1 MRRMIF
7 VLLAVISVFWLH
19 KFAPKQQAS
28 STPSWIQLSPTGTS
42 PQARSGAASAYDEA
56 NDRLIIFSGE
66 VQGVTQPKLND
77 VWVLTNA
84 SAANGVP
91 AWVKLAPTGTAP
103 TGRIF
108 STAVYD
114 PVANRLIVHG
124 GCASNCAPALS
135 DTWVLT
141 NANGLG
147 GQSAWIQLP
156 GATVIRD
163 SHTAV
168 YDPTTKRMTIFGGS
182 QGFYGTNRNDVWVL
196 KDANGIGTPAWEQ
209 LSPTGTP
216 PAPRDGAAA
225 IYDRVTNRM
234 ILFGGTLGAS
244 STNFTNYNDTW
255 VLTNAN
261 GASGTPQ
268 WIQLN
273 PIGTLPAVR
282 SGHSLIYDAATNRAL
297 LFGGRTVPNT
307 GSDPTFNDVWVLTA
321 ANGLSGQAA
330 WSQRTIAGQLPLP
343 RLLHSPAYAP
353 SSNRM
358 VVSMGSNNNLTPS
371 VLLGD
376 VWLLAGA
383 FQATARTV
391 CGGNVS
397 ASPGSP
403 VTVPIEII
411 SQGDENALGFSIT
424 FDTNIL
430 GNPQVVLGADAVG
443 ASLNLNTSQIA
454 QGKLGIAVALPA
466 TQKFSAG
473 TRQFANVT
481 FTIAANAQA
490 TTTPIGFGDQ
500 PIAREIVSDTASVLS
515 ASYILGSVT
524 VTPGYEADVSPR
536 PNGNNNGMVTIADW
550 VQTGR
555 FAAGVDTVAV
565 GSEFQRADCAPK
577 ATLGDGKI
585 GITDWVQAGRYAAG
599 VDLVVAAGG
608 PTAPGSGL
616 FLANNIET
624 STSEQQTARAVR
636 TVSANIERG
645 QNGTLTLEL
654 DAQGN
659 ENALGFSLSFDPA
672 QLRFVSAIAGNG
684 ATGMTLNVNTNDA
697 ANGRIGIALALSTG
711 QAFAAGTRQLMVVT
725 FTALSS
731 GNGATTAITL
741 GDQPVSREI
750 VDAAA
755 NSLTANWAAAT
766 VTLARSV
773 ASVSAAS
780 FNGEMLAADAIVA
793 AFGSGLATS
802 VQIANTLPLPTSL
815 VGTSVK
821 VKDSAGVER
830 LASLFFVAP
839 TQINYLVP
847 ANTAA
852 GDAAVTITS
861 GDGAVSVGRVRIA
874 NVAPG
879 LFSANSSGQG
889 VAAGEVLRVKAN
901 GTQVYESLSRYDASQ
916 QRSVPIPID
925 LGPEGDQVFLI
936 LYGTGWRNRSA
947 LASVTTK
954 LGGTSGETFYAGPQG
969 SFAGLDQLNVLIPRS
984 LAGRGEVDVVL
995 MVDGVPAN
1003 IVRVSIK

>member
-1 MRRMIF
+1 MGTYTCVRFINRLAKPITSALMA
-7 VLLAVISVFWLH
+7 VLSITLFCQIALAADPGVWTVKAPMPTPRLH
-19 KFAPKQQAS
+19 PAVES
-28 STPSWIQLSPTGTS
+28 INGLIYVVGGLNSTTS
-42 PQARSGAASAYDEA
+42 
-56 NDRLIIFSGE
+56 
-66 VQGVTQPKLND
+66 LN
-77 VWVLTNA
+77 VLE
-84 SAANGVP
+84 
-91 AWVKLAPTGTAP
+91 
-103 TGRIF
+103 
-108 STAVYD
+108 VYD
-114 PVANRLIVHG
+114 PVTNTWVPKTGMPTVRHGAASGVINGKLYVVGGGMMSQIFNVLEVYDPVTNTWTTKRPMPTARGLAGFGVIGGKLYVVGGDDGTRRLNVVEVYD
-124 GCASNCAPALS
+124 PAT
-135 DTWVLT
+135 DTWATLT
-141 NANGLG
+141 PILTGRSYPMVQVIDGKLYVAG
-147 GQSAWIQLP
+147 GVNVAGSVV
-156 GATVIRD
+156 ATLE
-163 SHTAV
+163 V
-168 YDPTTKRMTIFGGS
+168 YDPTTNTWSVRSPLPDSARFAAASGVIGGRFYVVGGLGS
-182 QGFYGTNRNDVWVL
+182 VGAGSRDNLSYDPVSNTWRVETAAITGRWGAQGTVINETLFVIGGGVGRPNFTPQV
-196 KDANGIGTPAWEQ
+196 ANEAYSVRA
-209 LSPTGTP
+209 LRVVSSS
-216 PAPRDGAAA
+216 GAAA
-225 IYDRVTNRM
+225 
-234 ILFGGTLGAS
+234 GT
-244 STNFTNYNDTW
+244 
-255 VLTNAN
+255 V
-261 GASGTPQ
+261 
-268 WIQLN
+268 
-273 PIGTLPAVR
+273 TLPIE
-282 SGHSLIYDAATNRAL
+282 LISR
-297 LFGGRTVPNT
+297 
-307 GSDPTFNDVWVLTA
+307 
-321 ANGLSGQAA
+321 
-330 WSQRTIAGQLPLP
+330 
-343 RLLHSPAYAP
+343 
-353 SSNRM
+353 
-358 VVSMGSNNNLTPS
+358 
-371 VLLGD
+371 
-376 VWLLAGA
+376 
-383 FQATARTV
+383 
-391 CGGNVS
+391 
-397 ASPGSP
+397 
-403 VTVPIEII
+403 
-411 SQGDENALGFSIT
+411 GDENALGFSLN
-424 FDTNIL
+424 FNPSIL
-430 GNPQVVLGADAVG
+430 SNPQVALGSDAAG
-443 ASLNLNTSQIA
+443 GTLNLNPSQVA
-454 QGKLGIAVALPA
+454 QGRLGIAIALP
-466 TQKFSAG
+466 TGQKFSAG
-473 TRQFANVT
+473 AREVAKVT
-481 FTIAANAQA
+481 FTIAANAVPG
-490 TTTPIGFGDQ
+490 TTQVSFGAQ
-500 PIAREIVSDTASVLS
+500 PIAVQAVDDA
-515 ASYILGSVT
+515 ANILPVANTPGAAT
-524 VTPGYEADVSPR
+524 VMPGYEADVSPR
-536 PNGNNNGMVTIADW
+536 PNGSNDGRVTVADW
-550 VQTGR
+550 VQIGR
-555 FAAGVDTVAV
+555 FSAGLETAATG
-565 GSEFQRADCAPK
+565 GEFQRADCAPK
-577 ATLGDGKI
+577 ASLGDGRI
-585 GITDWVQAGRYAAG
+585 NIADWVQAGRYASGIDAAI
-599 VDLVVAAGG
+599 AAGG
-608 PTAPGSGL
+608 QTAPVAGL
-616 FLANNIET
+616 QAEFAVEAMN
-624 STSEQQTARAVR
+624 SEQAQARAIRAVNA
-636 TVSANIERG
+636 SFERG

-672 QLRFVSAIAGNG
+672 QLRFVSAIPGNG

-731 GNGATTAITL
+731 GNGPTTAITL

-793 AFGSGLATS
+793 AFGSGLAIS

-901 GTQVYESLSRYDASQ
+901 GTQVYEPLSRYDASQ

-936 LYGTGWRNRSA
+936 LYGTGWRNRGA

>member
-1 MRRMIF
+1 MDS
-7 VLLAVISVFWLH
+7 A
-19 KFAPKQQAS
+19 QA
-28 STPSWIQLSPTGTS
+28 
-42 PQARSGAASAYDEA
+42 QARAIRA
-56 NDRLIIFSGE
+56 
-66 VQGVTQPKLND
+66 V
-77 VWVLTNA
+77 NA
-84 SAANGVP
+84 S
-91 AWVKLAPTGTAP
+91 
-103 TGRIF
+103 F
-108 STAVYD
+108 
-114 PVANRLIVHG
+114 
-124 GCASNCAPALS
+124 
-135 DTWVLT
+135 
-141 NANGLG
+141 
-147 GQSAWIQLP
+147 
-156 GATVIRD
+156 
-163 SHTAV
+163 
-168 YDPTTKRMTIFGGS
+168 
-182 QGFYGTNRNDVWVL
+182 
-196 KDANGIGTPAWEQ
+196 
-209 LSPTGTP
+209 
-216 PAPRDGAAA
+216 
-225 IYDRVTNRM
+225 
-234 ILFGGTLGAS
+234 
-244 STNFTNYNDTW
+244 
-255 VLTNAN
+255 
-261 GASGTPQ
+261 
-268 WIQLN
+268 
-273 PIGTLPAVR
+273 
-282 SGHSLIYDAATNRAL
+282 
-297 LFGGRTVPNT
+297 
-307 GSDPTFNDVWVLTA
+307 
-321 ANGLSGQAA
+321 
-330 WSQRTIAGQLPLP
+330 
-343 RLLHSPAYAP
+343 
-353 SSNRM
+353 
-358 VVSMGSNNNLTPS
+358 
-371 VLLGD
+371 
-376 VWLLAGA
+376 
-383 FQATARTV
+383 
-391 CGGNVS
+391 
-397 ASPGSP
+397 
-403 VTVPIEII
+403 
-411 SQGDENALGFSIT
+411 
-424 FDTNIL
+424 
-430 GNPQVVLGADAVG
+430 
-443 ASLNLNTSQIA
+443 
-454 QGKLGIAVALPA
+454 
-466 TQKFSAG
+466 
-473 TRQFANVT
+473 
-481 FTIAANAQA
+481 
-490 TTTPIGFGDQ
+490 
-500 PIAREIVSDTASVLS
+500 
-515 ASYILGSVT
+515 
-524 VTPGYEADVSPR
+524 
-536 PNGNNNGMVTIADW
+536 
-550 VQTGR
+550 
-555 FAAGVDTVAV
+555 
-565 GSEFQRADCAPK
+565 
-577 ATLGDGKI
+577 
-585 GITDWVQAGRYAAG
+585 
-599 VDLVVAAGG
+599 
-608 PTAPGSGL
+608 
-616 FLANNIET
+616 
-624 STSEQQTARAVR
+624 
-636 TVSANIERG
+636 ERG

-731 GNGATTAITL
+731 GNGPTTAITL

-901 GTQVYESLSRYDASQ
+901 GTQVYEPLSRYDASQ

-936 LYGTGWRNRSA
+936 LYGTGWRNRGA